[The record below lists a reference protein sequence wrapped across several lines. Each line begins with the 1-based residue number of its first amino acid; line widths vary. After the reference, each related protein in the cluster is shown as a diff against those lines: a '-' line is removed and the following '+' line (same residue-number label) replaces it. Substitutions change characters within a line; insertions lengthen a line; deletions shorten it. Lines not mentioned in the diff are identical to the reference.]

1 MTGIGDVLTFKHK
14 MGIGMKCEGWVSR
27 KYVKRRKSIPGGE
40 GSNHGLNLGVR
51 KEFNMFLEQLLSRQ
65 LGETVW

>member
-14 MGIGMKCEGWVSR
+14 MGIGMKCEGWVSC